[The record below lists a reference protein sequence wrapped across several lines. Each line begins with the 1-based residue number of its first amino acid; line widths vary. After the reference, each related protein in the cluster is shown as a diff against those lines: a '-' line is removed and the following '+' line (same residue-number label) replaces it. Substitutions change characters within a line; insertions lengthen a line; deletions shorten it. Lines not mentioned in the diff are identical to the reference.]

1 MMNFN
6 IVNHAF
12 HIYLVPFLLKS
23 TEYYILTLIF
33 QIFCDRSGNSR
44 HIKKQKLYISS
55 LQIWNKKPLSLH
67 ISHFLCCALCMGSG
81 HRKSYIC
88 VFFLD
93 DPYGILFLD

>member
-33 QIFCDRSGNSR
+33 QIFCIGLATQDT
-44 HIKKQKLYISS
+44 
-55 LQIWNKKPLSLH
+55 
-67 ISHFLCCALCMGSG
+67 
-81 HRKSYIC
+81 
-88 VFFLD
+88 
-93 DPYGILFLD
+93 